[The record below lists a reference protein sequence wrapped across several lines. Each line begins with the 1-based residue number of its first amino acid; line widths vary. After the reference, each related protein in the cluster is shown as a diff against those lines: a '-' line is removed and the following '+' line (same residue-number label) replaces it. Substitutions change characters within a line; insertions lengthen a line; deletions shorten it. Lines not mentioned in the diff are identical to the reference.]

1 LIFKIDELP
10 AERFAES
17 LGLPGAP
24 KIKFLTKEAAKK
36 RKNASR
42 LVEAAEIE
50 ATDGKKAPK
59 SRVNQLVEGDQAE
72 GEEGSEEVS
81 SEASESGASSEEGE
95 EEEQL
100 VAEST
105 TPGKAK
111 QVRAYCTNPRCN

>member
-24 KIKFLTKEAAKK
+24 KIKFLSKEAAKK

-50 ATDGKKAPK
+50 ATDGKK
-59 SRVNQLVEGDQAE
+59 SRVNQLVEEDQGE

-81 SEASESGASSEEGE
+81 NEASESGASSEEGE
-95 EEEQL
+95 EEEKL